1 MIAWLS
7 VLLSLLP
14 PLLMLLAIGT
24 ERLEATHLGAGMV
37 REQDVKD
44 FLDRVQRSRLG
55 GGAISGAET
64 ARRERTSMRKQGRPA
79 DVPLVAWEGL
89 NAG

>member
-24 ERLEATHLGAGMV
+24 ERLEATRLGAGTV

-44 FLDRVQRSRLG
+44 FLDRVQRLRLAG
-55 GGAISGAET
+55 GDHI
-64 ARRERTSMRKQGRPA
+64 GR
-79 DVPLVAWEGL
+79 
-89 NAG
+89 

>member
-24 ERLEATHLGAGMV
+24 ERLETTRLGAGTV
-37 REQDVKD
+37 REEDVKD
-44 FLDRVQRSRLG
+44 FLDRVHRLRLTGRDHLG
-55 GGAISGAET
+55 G
-64 ARRERTSMRKQGRPA
+64 
-79 DVPLVAWEGL
+79 
-89 NAG
+89 